1 MLDGCVAIPE
11 NEGPNAENYEDD
23 PIPRKGELIFTS
35 NV

>member
-11 NEGPNAENYEDD
+11 DEGPNAEKYEDD
-23 PIPRKGELIFTS
+23 PTPRKGELIFTS

>member
-11 NEGPNAENYEDD
+11 DEEPNAEKYEDD
-23 PIPRKGELIFTS
+23 LTPREGELIFTS